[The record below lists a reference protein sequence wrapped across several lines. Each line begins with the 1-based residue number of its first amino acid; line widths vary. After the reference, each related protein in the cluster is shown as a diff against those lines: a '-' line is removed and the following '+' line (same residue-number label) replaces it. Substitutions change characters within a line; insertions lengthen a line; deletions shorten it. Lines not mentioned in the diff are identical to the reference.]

1 MSTVGVAALINY
13 FKCATNPVMLGR
25 IIASVG
31 VSGYSASVIFWW
43 IAGNH
48 FNAMKNKKGWSLF
61 KGAQEKPGFV
71 YENIA

>member
-1 MSTVGVAALINY
+1 MSTVGVAFLINY
-13 FKCATNPVMLGR
+13 FKCATNPVILGR

-31 VSGYSASVIFWW
+31 VSGYIASILFWW

-61 KGAQEKPGFV
+61 RGTLEKPEYV
-71 YENIA
+71 YQNIS

>member
-1 MSTVGVAALINY
+1 MVIGALINY

-31 VSGYSASVIFWW
+31 IFGYIVSILFWW

-48 FNAMKNKKGWSLF
+48 FNAMQNKRGWSLLRR
-61 KGAQEKPGFV
+61 EKETSVFN
-71 YENIA
+71 YENF

>member
-13 FKCATNPVMLGR
+13 FLCATNPVVLGR

-31 VSGYSASVIFWW
+31 VSGYIASILFWW

-61 KGAQEKPGFV
+61 RGTLEKPEYV
-71 YENIA
+71 Y